1 MTIKLEDIKT
11 NELINGFIKSADE
24 YLGVLGYTE
33 HGFRHVTF
41 VSETSKYILEKLGY
55 DDRTCELA
63 AIAGYIHDIGNVI
76 NRKEHGQS
84 SAIIAMEILS
94 NLGFPAYEIAK
105 IISAIGNH
113 EEEVGE
119 PVNEVSAALILA
131 DKSDVHKSRVR
142 NPNMISFDIHD
153 RVNYAVEKSLVEV
166 FPKEKIVSVRLT
178 VDTNISK
185 IIEYFEIFMPRIIIC
200 RRAAN
205 YFGCNYELVINDQKV
220 L

>member
-1 MTIKLEDIKT
+1 MTVNLQEIKNNK
-11 NELINGFIKSADE
+11 LINDFIKAADD

-33 HGFRHVTF
+33 HGLRHVTF
-41 VSETSKYILEKLGY
+41 VSDTSKYILEQLGY
-55 DDRTCELA
+55 DQRTCELA
-63 AIAGYIHDIGNVI
+63 AISGYIHDIGNVI

-84 SAIIAMEILS
+84 SAVIAMELLD
-94 NLGFPAYEIAK
+94 NLGLPAEEIAK

-131 DKSDVHKSRVR
+131 DKSDVHKNRVR
-142 NPNMISFDIHD
+142 NPKMISFDIHD

-166 FPKEKIVSVRLT
+166 FPDKKIISVKLSI
-178 VDTNISK
+178 DTTISQ
-185 IIEYFEIFMPRIIIC
+185 IIEYFEIFMPRIVIC

-205 YFGCNYELVINDQKV
+205 YFGCNYELVINGQKV

>member
-1 MTIKLEDIKT
+1 MLVKLEDIK
-11 NELINGFIKSADE
+11 NNKLINDFIKSSDD

-41 VSETSKYILEKLGY
+41 VSDTAKYILEKLGY
-55 DDRTCELA
+55 DERTCELA

-84 SAIIAMEILS
+84 SAVIAMEFLD
-94 NLGFPAYEIAK
+94 NLGFPAEEIAK

-131 DKSDVHKSRVR
+131 DKSDVHKNRVR
-142 NPNMISFDIHD
+142 NPKMISFDIHD
-153 RVNYAVEKSLVEV
+153 RVNYAVEKSIVEV
-166 FPKEKIVSVRLT
+166 FVDKKIISVKLSI
-178 VDTNISK
+178 DTKISQ
-185 IIEYFEIFMPRIIIC
+185 IIEYFEIFMPRIVIC

-205 YFGCNYELVINDQKV
+205 YFGCNYELVINGQKV

>member
-1 MTIKLEDIKT
+1 MTVTLQQIKENKLIKD
-11 NELINGFIKSADE
+11 FIQAADE
-24 YLGVLGYTE
+24 NLEVLGYTE

-41 VSETSKYILEKLGY
+41 VSDTARYILESLDY
-55 DDRTCELA
+55 DNRTCELV

-84 SAIIAMEILS
+84 SAVIAMDILDNLSMPS
-94 NLGFPAYEIAK
+94 NEIAK

-131 DKSDVHKSRVR
+131 DKSDVHKDRVR
-142 NPNMISFDIHD
+142 NPKMISFDIHD
-153 RVNYAVEKSLVEV
+153 RVNYAVENSVVKV
-166 FPKEKIVSVRLT
+166 FKDKKIISVQLSI
-178 VDTNISK
+178 DTKISQ
-185 IIEYFEIFMPRIIIC
+185 IIEYFEIFMPRIVIC

-205 YFGCNYELVINDQKV
+205 YFGHSYELLINGQKV

>member
-94 NLGFPAYEIAK
+94 NLGFPAHEIAK